1 MINAMIDD
9 EFMNLLQEEIIL
21 KTAETVL
28 SQENRADTDMSVVI
42 QSDEQL
48 KELNKTY
55 LGIDA
60 PTDVLSFPAEELDP
74 DTNRIY
80 LGDVIIS
87 YQRAKEQAEAANELI
102 DEEIQLLV
110 VHGTLHLLGY
120 DHSSLDE
127 KAKMWK
133 AQQTALS
140 TLGCKITRLPE

>member
-9 EFMNLLQEEIIL
+9 DYINLVDEETIL
-21 KTAETVL
+21 KTADAVL
-28 SQENRADTDMSVVI
+28 KQENRADTDMSVVI
-42 QSDEQL
+42 QDDAQL
-48 KELNKTY
+48 RELNKTY

-87 YQRAKEQAEAANELI
+87 FQRAKEQADAASESI
-102 DEEIQLLV
+102 SDEIQLLV

-120 DHSSLDE
+120 DHSTVEE
-127 KAKMWK
+127 KEKMWN
-133 AQQTALS
+133 AQQTVLTS
-140 TLGCKITRLPE
+140 LGCKITRLPE